1 MGKSWTIRTRLTFV
15 TLVMSFFSL
24 AVFAMLSQIRLN
36 AGLENSLEERIEAG
50 LERSDRSLTLT
61 LEKYYSLLYDLCT
74 DEELIAMV
82 ENYNSSGG
90 SMEGMRADI
99 RRDYSFISS
108 RLEGVAGL
116 AVFTEDGSCAY
127 YDGLAASS
135 TGSVWM
141 SPKMNR
147 LQEGLE
153 LYQPVSCMRTK
164 EGEEVCVFSIQ
175 RRLID
180 FENVDRNVGS
190 VLICVKESVLQDALK
205 GRGDEFYCLEADGQ
219 VISAPQSD
227 MLGASISVEGTAYIG
242 DRVYSDYQTAV
253 IRNEKS
259 GWNIVEFYPLIH
271 FNESMRVQQKILILM
286 LLETGV
292 VLLLSVLFA
301 TRPVITSVEALL
313 TAMQGVK
320 DGDYSVRMQKKK
332 GMPEE
337 LIKIAD
343 AFNAMAERT
352 GEFFWQREKAAT
364 EQKNAEISALEAQV
378 DPHFLYNTLD
388 AINWKAISHEEYEIS
403 EMLGDLADILRYA
416 IKNAGGRASLGEEMV
431 WLRKYVHL
439 QQEKLG
445 RKIQVFDEI
454 TPQASSCFMHKLL
467 MQPFVENSIKHG
479 LTGVD
484 RDPILIITGAVEHSR
499 LCVRIRDNGKGLA
512 PEEVELLNQED
523 YHLDDHFGVENVR
536 KRLKLYYG
544 EEASVRFFSRQ
555 DEYMEVELWIPV
567 LEGDGNEDC
576 NRGG

>member
-1 MGKSWTIRTRLTFV
+1 MGRSWTIRTRLTFV
-15 TLVMSFFSL
+15 MLVMSFISL
-24 AVFAMLSQIRLN
+24 ALFAILSQIRLN
-36 AGLENSLEERIEAG
+36 AGLENSLKERIEAG

-74 DEELIAMV
+74 DEELIRVV
-82 ENYNSSGG
+82 ESYNSSGG

-135 TGSVWM
+135 TDSLWM
-141 SPKMNR
+141 SPDMNR
-147 LQEGLE
+147 LQEELE
-153 LYQPVSCMRTK
+153 LYQPVSCMRTE
-164 EGEEVCVFSIQ
+164 EGEEVCFFSIQ
-175 RRLID
+175 RRMID
-180 FENVDRNVGS
+180 LENVDRHVGS
-190 VLICVKESVLQDALK
+190 VLICVEERVLQDALK
-205 GRGDEFYCLEADGQ
+205 GNGDEFFCLELGGQ
-219 VISAPQSD
+219 VISAPESD
-227 MLGASISVEGTAYIG
+227 MLGAQIRLEGTARIG
-242 DRVYSDYQTAV
+242 GRAYSDYQTAV

-259 GWNIVEFYPLIH
+259 GWNIVEFYPLVH
-271 FNESMRVQQKILILM
+271 FHASIRGQQRILILM
-286 LLETGV
+286 LAETGV

-352 GEFFWQREKAAT
+352 GQLICQREKAAA
-364 EQKNAEISALEAQV
+364 EQRNAEISALEAQV

-431 WLRKYVHL
+431 WLRKYVRL
-439 QQEKLG
+439 LQEKLG
-445 RKIQVFDEI
+445 KKIQVFDEI
-454 TPQASSCFMHKLL
+454 TPQASGCFLHKLL

-479 LTGVD
+479 LAGTD
-484 RDPILIITGAVEHSR
+484 RDPILIITGAVEGGMLR
-499 LCVRIRDNGKGLA
+499 IRIRDNGKGLA
-512 PEEVELLNQED
+512 PEEVKRLNRRD

-536 KRLKLYYG
+536 KRLRLYYG
-544 EEASVRFFSRQ
+544 EEASVRFFGRQ
-555 DEYMEVELWIPV
+555 DEYMEVELRIPV
-567 LEGDGNEDC
+567 LEGDGDEDC